1 MLTTWLAV
9 ASALTAAAGLVFAAV
24 ELRHVRQRRAEDDQL
39 ATDGVS
45 VSWSPLAAPD
55 RGGRHGLATWTYE
68 VIAHNPG
75 RFPVSEVEIVWTLP
89 LPVRRVHSSG
99 TVGEETTSL
108 RMVQPVIRGGAERR
122 WKRVLVMDF
131 VVAGD
136 RLEDS
141 KAVITFTDIRR
152 KRHSTE
158 WPRRAADG
166 SLD

>member
-9 ASALTAAAGLVFAAV
+9 VSALIAACGLAFTAV
-24 ELRHVRQRRAEDDQL
+24 ELRHVRQRRVEDDQL

-45 VSWSPLAAPD
+45 VSWNPLSAPD
-55 RGGRHGLATWTYE
+55 RASRDGSAVWTYE
-68 VIAHNPG
+68 VVAHNPG
-75 RFPVSEVEIVWTLP
+75 RFPISQVEVELTLP

-99 TVGEETTSL
+99 QLGEEGTTL
-108 RMVQPVIRGGAERR
+108 RMVQPVIRGGAERC

-131 VVAGD
+131 VIAGD
-136 RLEDS
+136 RLEKSEATISFVD
-141 KAVITFTDIRR
+141 VRGRR
-152 KRHSTE
+152 HTNH